1 MAFILLKTQGSPI
14 LNFKPEEKSGRN
26 SLPDPKF
33 RLINLQIPC
42 AAYLHSIQRLLRCIS
57 QITMISNCS
66 RKVLSLEY
74 GSQEPFSVHSIKI
87 RTPHFNFFKS
97 NSRSRGTTNRISSQ
111 ATNNAPAS
119 TQSTTKP
126 PPPYTTHAWQWR
138 GNKINYA
145 TAGCGKPILLVHGFG
160 ASLGHWKRNI
170 PILAARGYKVYALDL
185 LGFGGS
191 DKPILDYTMELWA
204 EQIVDFLKE
213 FSPDQPCA
221 VVGNSVGSLA
231 SLIVSSTHPD
241 LVSATIL
248 LNCAGGMNNKAISDD
263 WRIKLALPLFY
274 LIDWLFS
281 QPTIARSL
289 FDRFRTP
296 DNLRSVLLGVYRNP
310 TAVDEDLVNMLY
322 QPSCDQGALECFVS
336 VITGPPGPRP
346 EQLVPNLK
354 KPMLILWG
362 TDDPFTPGD
371 GPVGNYFRSLP
382 TNNSS
387 SNDARVEFVD
397 LEGAGHCPQDE
408 EPEKVH
414 QYLLPWLA
422 KTLA

>member
-1 MAFILLKTQGSPI
+1 
-14 LNFKPEEKSGRN
+14 
-26 SLPDPKF
+26 
-33 RLINLQIPC
+33 
-42 AAYLHSIQRLLRCIS
+42 
-57 QITMISNCS
+57 MISNCS
-66 RKVLSLEY
+66 RKVLSLDKKPT
-74 GSQEPFSVHSIKI
+74 QTFSDHSY
-87 RTPHFNFFKS
+87 RTTPHIKFLKS
-97 NSRSRGTTNRISSQ
+97 NSRLRATINLTISSQ
-111 ATNNAPAS
+111 ATDNNSPS
-119 TQSTTKP
+119 TTQSTTQP
-126 PPPYTTHAWQWR
+126 PPPFTTHSWQWR

-170 PILAARGYKVYALDL
+170 PILAANGYKVYAFDL

-204 EQIVDFLKE
+204 DQIVDFLKE
-213 FSPDQPCA
+213 FSSDQPCA

-296 DNLRSVLLGVYRNP
+296 DNLRSVLLSVYRNP
-310 TAVDEDLVNMLY
+310 TAVDDDLVDMLY

-371 GPVGNYFRSLP
+371 GPVGKYFRSLP
-382 TNNSS
+382 NTANN
-387 SNDARVEFVD
+387 NRDDDARVEFID
-397 LEGAGHCPQDE
+397 LEGVGHCPQDE

-414 QYLLPWLA
+414 QYLLPWLE

>member
-1 MAFILLKTQGSPI
+1 MVRHFL
-14 LNFKPEEKSGRN
+14 
-26 SLPDPKF
+26 
-33 RLINLQIPC
+33 LINSQDVCSVFCIQTAVLLLANCQIKMSTLNCRKIPSLDKKTTQTFPSTSLKPKTL
-42 AAYLHSIQRLLRCIS
+42 YTIFHKSI
-57 QITMISNCS
+57 
-66 RKVLSLEY
+66 
-74 GSQEPFSVHSIKI
+74 
-87 RTPHFNFFKS
+87 
-97 NSRSRGTTNRISSQ
+97 SRSIPTTTRIISAQ
-111 ATNNAPAS
+111 ATDDALTPTS
-119 TQSTTKP
+119 TSVQQQQP
-126 PPPYTTHAWQWR
+126 FTTHSWKWR
-138 GNKINYA
+138 GNKIKYA
-145 TAGCGKPILLVHGFG
+145 TAGCGQPILLVHGFG

-170 PILAARGYKVYALDL
+170 PILAENGYKVYAIDL

-213 FSPDQPCA
+213 FCGPDKPCI

-231 SLIVSSTHPD
+231 TLMVSSSHPE
-241 LVSATIL
+241 LVSGTIL

-289 FDRFRTP
+289 FDKFRQP
-296 DNLRSVLLGVYRNP
+296 DSLRNVLLNVYRNP
-310 TAVDEDLVNMLY
+310 IAVDDDLVDMLY

-346 EQLVPNLK
+346 EQLVPKLK

-371 GPVGNYFRSLP
+371 GPVGKYFRSLHNNNSTYD
-382 TNNSS
+382 TNN
-387 SNDARVEFVD
+387 NGAKIEFID
-397 LEGAGHCPQDE
+397 LEGVGHCPQDE

-414 QYLLPWLA
+414 EYMLPWLA
-422 KTLA
+422 KTLAS